1 MDAMPQRA
9 IYQDPNLV
17 LNPERRLA
25 CVILADVSASMAGN
39 PIDQLNRGLQAFHRD
54 LSSDP
59 VALKRV
65 EVALVTFGP
74 VKVALDFTTA
84 DNARFPHLDTEDDTP
99 LGEATERA
107 LAMVEARKRA
117 YNANGISYYRPQIYG
132 FSDGFPTDDYKRA
145 AKAVAAAE
153 HAKKAAFFSIGVDG
167 ADMGVLK
174 QLSVRPPLK
183 LDGLDFT
190 GLFLWLSASLRSRSK
205 SAVNSSFTS
214 PPLPRTVTVSQ

>member
-9 IYQDPNLV
+9 IFPNSNLV
-17 LNPERRLA
+17 LNPEPRLP
-25 CVILADVSASMAGN
+25 CVFVGDVSGSMAGN
-39 PIDQLNRGLQAFHRD
+39 AINQFNRGLQAFHRD

-74 VKVALDFTTA
+74 VKVALDFSTA

-99 LGEATERA
+99 LGEAVERA
-107 LAMVEARKRA
+107 LAMIEARKRA
-117 YNANGISYYRPQIYG
+117 YTAAGLSYYRPWCLVCT
-132 FSDGFPTDDYKRA
+132 DGFPTDDWKRA

-153 HAKKAAFFSIGVDG
+153 HAKKVAFFAIGVEG
-167 ADMGVLK
+167 ADMALLN
-174 QLSVRPPLK
+174 QISVRPAMK

-205 SAVNSSFTS
+205 SAINSSTTT
-214 PPLPRTVTVSQ
+214 PPMPRTLTVSQ